1 MANKVMKRTPHT
13 MRDLYV
19 ILLEDFSKKP
29 KEKFD
34 GIYLVYPNVKI
45 SLSSVDD
52 EWFIFKD
59 KERFSVDTKELK
71 QNIDKYLKRQ
81 IC

>member
-1 MANKVMKRTPHT
+1 
-13 MRDLYV
+13 MRDLYR
-19 ILLEDFSKKP
+19 ILLEDFNKKP

-52 EWFIFKD
+52 EWFIFKN

-71 QNIDKYLKRQ
+71 QNIDKYLKR
-81 IC
+81 

>member
-19 ILLEDFSKKP
+19 ILLEDFDKKP

-52 EWFIFKD
+52 EWFIFKN

-71 QNIDKYLKRQ
+71 QNIDKYLKR
-81 IC
+81 

>member
-1 MANKVMKRTPHT
+1 MKRTPHT
-13 MRDLYV
+13 MADLYR
-19 ILLEDFSKKP
+19 ILLEDYSKKP

-52 EWFIFKD
+52 EWFIFKN

-71 QNIDKYLKRQ
+71 QNIDKYLKR
-81 IC
+81 

>member
-13 MRDLYV
+13 MRDLYR

-45 SLSSVDD
+45 SLSSVED
-52 EWFIFKD
+52 EWFIFKN

-71 QNIDKYLKRQ
+71 QNIDKYLKR
-81 IC
+81 

>member
-1 MANKVMKRTPHT
+1 
-13 MRDLYV
+13 
-19 ILLEDFSKKP
+19 LLEDFDKKP

-52 EWFIFKD
+52 EWFIFKN

-71 QNIDKYLKRQ
+71 QNIDKYLKR
-81 IC
+81 

>member
-52 EWFIFKD
+52 EWFIFKN

-71 QNIDKYLKRQ
+71 QNIDKYLKR
-81 IC
+81 

>member
-1 MANKVMKRTPHT
+1 
-13 MRDLYV
+13 MRDLYR

-52 EWFIFKD
+52 EWFIFKN

-71 QNIDKYLKRQ
+71 QNIDKYLKR
-81 IC
+81 

>member
-1 MANKVMKRTPHT
+1 MANNVMKRTPHT
-13 MRDLYV
+13 MHDLYR
-19 ILLEDFSKKP
+19 ILLEDFNKKP

-52 EWFIFKD
+52 EWFIFKN

-71 QNIDKYLKRQ
+71 QNIDKYLKR
-81 IC
+81 

>member
-1 MANKVMKRTPHT
+1 
-13 MRDLYV
+13 
-19 ILLEDFSKKP
+19 
-29 KEKFD
+29 
-34 GIYLVYPNVKI
+34 LVYPNVKI

-71 QNIDKYLKRQ
+71 QNIDKYLKR
-81 IC
+81 

>member
-1 MANKVMKRTPHT
+1 

-19 ILLEDFSKKP
+19 ILLEDFNKKP

-52 EWFIFKD
+52 EWFIFKN

-71 QNIDKYLKRQ
+71 QNIDKYLKR
-81 IC
+81 

>member
-1 MANKVMKRTPHT
+1 MKRTPHT
-13 MRDLYV
+13 MRDLYR

-52 EWFIFKD
+52 EWFIFKN

-71 QNIDKYLKRQ
+71 QNIDKYLKR
-81 IC
+81 

>member
-13 MRDLYV
+13 MRDLYR

-52 EWFIFKD
+52 EWFIFKN
-59 KERFSVDTKELK
+59 KERFSVNTKELK
-71 QNIDKYLKRQ
+71 QNIDKYLKR
-81 IC
+81 

>member
-71 QNIDKYLKRQ
+71 QNIDKYLKR
-81 IC
+81 

>member
-52 EWFIFKD
+52 EWFIFKN
-59 KERFSVDTKELK
+59 KERFSVNTKELK
-71 QNIDKYLKRQ
+71 QNIDKYLKR
-81 IC
+81 

>member
-1 MANKVMKRTPHT
+1 MKRTPHT
-13 MRDLYV
+13 MRDLYR

-52 EWFIFKD
+52 EWFIFKN
-59 KERFSVDTKELK
+59 KEQFSVDTKELK
-71 QNIDKYLKRQ
+71 QNIDKYLKR
-81 IC
+81 

>member
-1 MANKVMKRTPHT
+1 MKRTPHT
-13 MRDLYV
+13 MADLYR
-19 ILLEDFSKKP
+19 ILLEDYKKKP

-52 EWFIFKD
+52 EWFIFKN

-71 QNIDKYLKRQ
+71 QNIDKYLKR
-81 IC
+81 

>member
-13 MRDLYV
+13 MRDLYR

-52 EWFIFKD
+52 EWFIFKN

-71 QNIDKYLKRQ
+71 QNIDKYLKR
-81 IC
+81 